1 LYQQLKDTMR
11 IINDRPIGIFDS
23 GIGGLTVVKAIIDLL
38 PNEDIVY
45 FGDTARVPY
54 GNKSKETIIKYS
66 IQNTKFLLQH
76 KIKLLVV
83 ACNTSSSYAIPMLKK
98 MFKNLKIVEVVTPG
112 ARAAVEYTKNYK
124 IGVIGTKAT
133 IKSKSYIKAIKKI
146 CNKAKIFCQPTP
158 LFVPLI
164 EEGWIDKLQLINSDY
179 YQTINHENIL
189 RQLSAEYLAPL
200 KNFGIDVLVLG
211 CTHYPAIKNIIQD
224 IIGKNVTVVDSSL
237 ETAKEVKKI
246 LEENKLCKFRN
257 NKPKYKFFVSDNP
270 ESFKKIGSL
279 LLGQEIKYVKKVKIE

>member
-1 LYQQLKDTMR
+1 MYQQLKDTMR

-211 CTHYPAIKNIIQD
+211 CTHYPGIKNIIQD

-279 LLGQEIKYVKKVKIE
+279 LLGQEIKYAKKVKIE

>member
-1 LYQQLKDTMR
+1 MKTM
-11 IINDRPIGIFDS
+11 NDKPIGIFDS
-23 GIGGLTVVKAIIDLL
+23 GIGGLTVTKAIIDLL

-66 IQNTKFLLQH
+66 IQNTKFLLQF

-83 ACNTSSSYAIPMLKK
+83 ACNTSSSYAIPTLKK
-98 MFKNLKIVEVVTPG
+98 MFKNLKIIEVVTPG

-133 IKSKSYIKAIKKI
+133 IKSMSYVKAIKKI
-146 CNKAKIFCQPTP
+146 CKKAKVYCQPTP

-164 EEGWIDKLQLINSDY
+164 EEGWVDKIRSVNNDF
-179 YQTINHENIL
+179 YQTVNHENIL
-189 RQLSAEYLAPL
+189 RQLSVEYLAPL
-200 KNFGIDVLVLG
+200 KKYGIDVLVLG

-224 IIGKNVTVVDSSL
+224 IIGEEVTIVDSSV
-237 ETAKEVKKI
+237 ETAKEVKRVIEQNGLKRI
-246 LEENKLCKFRN
+246 STA
-257 NKPKYKFFVSDNP
+257 KPEYQFFVSDDP
-270 ESFKKIGSL
+270 GGFKKIGSL
-279 LLGQEIKYVKKVKIE
+279 LLEREIKYVKKVRIE

>member
-1 LYQQLKDTMR
+1 MR

>member
-1 LYQQLKDTMR
+1 M
-11 IINDRPIGIFDS
+11 NDKPIGIFDS
-23 GIGGLTVVKAIIDLL
+23 GIGGLTVTKAIIDLL

-66 IQNTKFLLQH
+66 IQNTKFLLQF

-83 ACNTSSSYAIPMLKK
+83 ACNTSSSYAIPTLKK
-98 MFKNLKIVEVVTPG
+98 MFKNLKIIEVVTPG

-133 IKSKSYIKAIKKI
+133 IKSMSYVKAIKKI
-146 CNKAKIFCQPTP
+146 CKKAKVYCQPTP

-164 EEGWIDKLQLINSDY
+164 EEGWVDKIRSVNNDF
-179 YQTINHENIL
+179 YQTVNHENIL
-189 RQLSAEYLAPL
+189 RQLSVEYLAPL
-200 KNFGIDVLVLG
+200 KKYGIDVLVLG

-224 IIGKNVTVVDSSL
+224 IIGEEVTIVDSSV
-237 ETAKEVKKI
+237 ETAKEVKRVIEQNGLK
-246 LEENKLCKFRN
+246 RMSAA
-257 NKPKYKFFVSDNP
+257 KPEYQFFVSDDP
-270 ESFKKIGSL
+270 GSFKKIGSL
-279 LLGQEIKYVKKVKIE
+279 LLEREIKYVKKVRIE

>member
-1 LYQQLKDTMR
+1 MYQQLKDTMR

>member
-1 LYQQLKDTMR
+1 MKTM
-11 IINDRPIGIFDS
+11 NNRPIGIFDS
-23 GIGGLTVVKAIIDLL
+23 GVGGLTVVKTIIDLL

-54 GNKSKETIIKYS
+54 GNKSKETIIRYS

-83 ACNTSSSYAIPMLKK
+83 ACNTSSSYAIPTLKRLY
-98 MFKNLKIVEVVTPG
+98 KNLEIVDVVTPG
-112 ARAAVEYTKNYK
+112 AKAAVNATKNYK

-133 IKSKSYIKAIKKI
+133 IRSNSYVKAIKKI
-146 CNKAKIFCQPTP
+146 CKKAEIFCQPTP

-164 EEGWIDKLQLINSDY
+164 EEGWVDRIRSTNSDF

-189 RQLSAEYLAPL
+189 RQLTAEYLTPL
-200 KNFGIDVLVLG
+200 KKFGIDVLVLG
-211 CTHYPAIKNIIQD
+211 CTHYPAIKTIIQD
-224 IIGKNVTVVDSSL
+224 VVGKDVSIVDSSL

-246 LEENKLCKFRN
+246 IEQKKIRKTIN
-257 NKPKYKFFVSDNP
+257 NKPKYKFFVSDDP
-270 ESFKKIGSL
+270 ESFRKIGSL
-279 LLGQEIKYVKKVKIE
+279 LLEREIKYVKKVKIE

>member
-1 LYQQLKDTMR
+1 MKTM
-11 IINDRPIGIFDS
+11 NNKPIGIFDS
-23 GIGGLTVVKAIIDLL
+23 GLGGLTVVKAIIDLL

-54 GNKSKETIIKYS
+54 GNKSKETIVRYS
-66 IQNTKFLLQH
+66 IQNTKFLLQY

-83 ACNTSSSYAIPMLKK
+83 ACNTSSSYAIPTLKK
-98 MFKNLKIVEVVTPG
+98 LYKNLEIVEVVTPG
-112 ARAAVEYTKNYK
+112 AKAAVEHTKNYK

-133 IKSKSYIKAIKKI
+133 IKSNSYVKAIKKF
-146 CNKAKIFCQPTP
+146 CRKTKIFCQPTP

-164 EEGWIDKLQLINSDY
+164 EEGWVDKIRSINSDY

-189 RQLSAEYLAPL
+189 RQLAAEYLTPL
-200 KNFGIDVLVLG
+200 KKFGIDVLVLG
-211 CTHYPAIKNIIQD
+211 CTHYPAIKTIIQD
-224 IIGKNVTVVDSSL
+224 VIGRDVSVVDSSL

-246 LEENKLCKFRN
+246 VEQRSLCK
-257 NKPKYKFFVSDNP
+257 KYGKTKYKFFVSDDP

-279 LLGQEIKYVKKVKIE
+279 LLGQEIKYVEKVKIE

>member
-1 LYQQLKDTMR
+1 MYQQLKDIMK

-83 ACNTSSSYAIPMLKK
+83 ACNTSSSYAIPTLKK
-98 MFKNLKIVEVVTPG
+98 IFKNLKIVEVVTPG
-112 ARAAVEYTKNYK
+112 AKAAVEYTKNYK

-146 CNKAKIFCQPTP
+146 CNKAKVFCQPTP

-200 KNFGIDVLVLG
+200 KNFDIDVLVLG

-246 LEENKLCKFRN
+246 LEENKLCKFSN
-257 NKPKYKFFVSDNP
+257 NKPKYKFFVSDDP

-279 LLGQEIKYVKKVKIE
+279 LLGQKIKYVKKVKIE

>member
-1 LYQQLKDTMR
+1 MYQQLKDTMR

-146 CNKAKIFCQPTP
+146 CNKAKVFCQPTP